1 MLDFIVHQTQLS
13 ARENF
18 IEIVS
23 LGYLHLI
30 WHRLGDFAKSKHK
43 KNGKF
48 SSANIGQEKYTKM

>member
-43 KNGKF
+43 KKW
-48 SSANIGQEKYTKM
+48 EV